1 MPKKKDLLQNS
12 SNWLFVAP
20 MSGLELT
27 EAVNFEHRVDRVTF
41 ISSSRLARRRKRLGF
56 NFKISEL
63 KEINPV
69 FLGDF
74 FSNKEAFAIFRLTG
88 KAIDLKPKF
97 LSILR
102 EEIAILALS
111 QLGYGRRRNIA
122 NPALSQEYKPGNTK
136 YLLLDTKASTW
147 SQQGTIRGKIGTL
160 VLDQGWRDFQRMS
173 FYYDLLRIIRSE
185 ISISRNWRN
194 DIRNAAILAGQ
205 SQVSIDLP
213 QSFLWNMIAL
223 ELLLTE
229 QQDRCIEALPTRAE
243 AFIGWARDWK
253 SKKFPDKIR
262 ELYQKRNN
270 LVHRGK
276 RDGIEI
282 KDILFSDDILLNV
295 LLNISKHP
303 KIFNSKAKLVE
314 FSKKVEA
321 ERLLGVNVKIRPK
334 TLTFL
339 RPWYRDQD
347 FTEI

>member
-1 MPKKKDLLQNS
+1 
-12 SNWLFVAP
+12 
-20 MSGLELT
+20 
-27 EAVNFEHRVDRVTF
+27 
-41 ISSSRLARRRKRLGF
+41 
-56 NFKISEL
+56 
-63 KEINPV
+63 
-69 FLGDF
+69 
-74 FSNKEAFAIFRLTG
+74 
-88 KAIDLKPKF
+88 
-97 LSILR
+97 
-102 EEIAILALS
+102 
-111 QLGYGRRRNIA
+111 
-122 NPALSQEYKPGNTK
+122 
-136 YLLLDTKASTW
+136 
-147 SQQGTIRGKIGTL
+147 
-160 VLDQGWRDFQRMS
+160 MS